1 MDKLKILKNVLGSYR
16 ASAEEYLFYCP
27 YCKHHKKKLSINIEK
42 NFFKCWV
49 CDMHGRSARRIIR
62 RFGNFR
68 QLQEWD
74 SLGNR
79 EDINTFDEIFDYKHV
94 PESKQRIFLPEE
106 FVTLTGKEHPI
117 SAIPAI
123 RYLENRGIIQ
133 EDIVRWKIGYCVRG
147 NYENRIIVPSFDE
160 EGYINYFIARTYN
173 GDWRKYLNPS
183 LSKDILFNHLYLDW
197 DSDIILVEGIFDA
210 MKAGPNSIPLLG
222 STLREES
229 KLFQEI
235 VKNDAAVF
243 LALDPDAEKKTNNII
258 SKFLEYG
265 IEVYVIDASGY
276 EDVGEMT
283 KEQFVERKQSASFVG
298 DDDYLFLKNM
308 RFN

>member
-1 MDKLKILKNVLGSYR
+1 
-16 ASAEEYLFYCP
+16 
-27 YCKHHKKKLSINIEK
+27 
-42 NFFKCWV
+42 
-49 CDMHGRSARRIIR
+49 MHGRSIRRIVR
-62 RFGNFR
+62 RFGNFK

-74 SLGNR
+74 TLDNR
-79 EDINTFDEIFDYKHV
+79 EDITTFDEIFDYKFI
-94 PESKQRIFLPEE
+94 PESRQRISLPEE
-106 FVTLTGKEHPI
+106 FVTLTGKDHPA
-117 SAIPAI
+117 SATPAI
-123 RYLENRGIIQ
+123 KYLENRGVVR
-133 EDIVRWKIGYCVRG
+133 EDIIRWKIGYCVRG
-147 NYENRIIVPSFDE
+147 NYENRIVVPSFDID
-160 EGYINYFIARTYN
+160 GYINYFIARTYN

-183 LSKDILFNHLYLDW
+183 LSKNMLFNHLYIDW

-210 MKAGPNSIPLLG
+210 IKAGPNSIPLLG

-265 IEVYVIDASGY
+265 IETYVVDVSGY

-283 KEQFVERKQSASFVG
+283 KEEFAERKQSSSFI
-298 DDDYLFLKNM
+298 DNENYLFLKNM
-308 RFN
+308 NFN